1 MAAGAGEQG
10 GVSPAGG
17 ARSEATVIRTVQS
30 LGAVIAPTAL
40 ISALLYYFGW
50 AKAHAFARY
59 FGLDVSIFGLS
70 TQDFILQSI
79 RAVVTPLGVLLIS
92 GLLLLWAHRTVV
104 SGIERDPHRRIWPR
118 SAATLAVIGAA
129 SFGLGLV
136 LNADVYAT
144 LREAA
149 LVPLALMLGVAL
161 LSYAV
166 LLERRR
172 RHPAHAAPPVPTGSP
187 GLNVILVS
195 MLLAVGLVWTVAE
208 YARLKGTEEAEFVHD
223 QLRFQPGVA
232 VYTAQRLHLG
242 GAGVEETAF
251 SEPESA
257 FRFRYDGLKLLF
269 HSHGTYFLVPESWSL
284 EDGRTIVL
292 REGDGQRLEFIRPAE
307 G

>member
-10 GVSPAGG
+10 GVSAAGG

-50 AKAHAFARY
+50 AKAHAFSQY
-59 FGLDVSIFGLS
+59 FGIDVSIFGLS

-79 RAVVTPLGVLLIS
+79 RAVVTPLGVLLIA
-92 GLLLLWAHRTVV
+92 GLLLLWAHRAVV

-118 SAATLAVIGAA
+118 LEAALAVVGAA
-129 SFGLGLV
+129 SFVLGLV

-144 LREAA
+144 LREATV
-149 LVPLALMLGVAL
+149 VPLALMLGVAL
-161 LSYAV
+161 PSYAV
-166 LLERRR
+166 LVERRR
-172 RHPAHAAPPVPTGSP
+172 RHPTHAGAPVATGSP

-195 MLLAVGLVWTVAE
+195 MLLGVGLVWTVAE
-208 YARLKGTEEAEFVHD
+208 YARLKGTQEAEFIYD
-223 QLRFQPGVA
+223 QLHYQPGVA
-232 VYTAQRLHLG
+232 VYSAQRLHLG

-257 FRFRYDGLKLLF
+257 FGFRYDGLKLLF
-269 HSHGTYFLVPESWSL
+269 HSHGTYFLVPESWSPD
-284 EDGRTIVL
+284 DGRTIVL
-292 REGDGQRLEFIRPAE
+292 PLSDGQRLEFIRPPD